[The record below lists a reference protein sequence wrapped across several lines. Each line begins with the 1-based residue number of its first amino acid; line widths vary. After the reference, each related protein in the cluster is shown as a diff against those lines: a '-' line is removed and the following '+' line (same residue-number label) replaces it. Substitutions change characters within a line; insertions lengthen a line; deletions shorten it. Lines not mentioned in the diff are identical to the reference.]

1 MKEEKVGV
9 KKIIGSGLK
18 FSKEN
23 KRNNMKMLQ
32 SLVY

>member
-23 KRNNMKMLQ
+23 NMKMLQ